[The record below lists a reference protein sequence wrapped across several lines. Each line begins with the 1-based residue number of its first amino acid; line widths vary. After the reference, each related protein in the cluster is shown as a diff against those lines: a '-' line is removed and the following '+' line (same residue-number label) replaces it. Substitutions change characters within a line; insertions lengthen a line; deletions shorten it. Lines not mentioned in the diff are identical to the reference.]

1 MANQQLN
8 SGNPR
13 VDIEYR
19 RKKNAE
25 EMRYQLVSFALMIF
39 LTLIAFAAV
48 AIKGFSAW
56 FTVPFII
63 LLAVV
68 QVIFQLYYFMHMS
81 HKGHEAPSLF
91 LCAELLIECACT
103 LFMSESTSVCWQR
116 RKVGGR

>member
-1 MANQQLN
+1 MADQQLN

-19 RKKNAE
+19 RRKSTE
-25 EMRYQLVSFALMIF
+25 EMRYQVVSFTLMIF

-48 AIKGFSAW
+48 AVKGFTAW

-81 HKGHEAPSLF
+81 HKGHESPSLF
-91 LCAELLIECACT
+91 LYSGAL
-103 LFMSESTSVCWQR
+103 
-116 RKVGGR
+116 VGAVTILAFTTIIWW

>member
-1 MANQQLN
+1 MANPQMN

-19 RKKNAE
+19 RKKSAE
-25 EMRYQLVSFALMIF
+25 EMRYMVISFSLMIF

-48 AIKGFSAW
+48 ATKGFTAW
-56 FTVPFII
+56 FIVPFIL

-68 QVIFQLYYFMHMS
+68 QVIFQLYYFMHMN

-91 LCAELLIECACT
+91 LYSGLL
-103 LFMSESTSVCWQR
+103 
-116 RKVGGR
+116 VGLITILTFTTIIWW

>member
-1 MANQQLN
+1 MANQQT
-8 SGNPR
+8 SSANPR

-25 EMRYQLVSFALMIF
+25 EMRYQVVSFSLMIF
-39 LTLIAFAAV
+39 LTLLSFGAV
-48 AIKGFSAW
+48 MYDGFSKW

-68 QVIFQLYYFMHMS
+68 QLIFQLYYFMHMS

-91 LCAELLIECACT
+91 LYSGAL
-103 LFMSESTSVCWQR
+103 
-116 RKVGGR
+116 VGAVTVLAFTTIIWW